1 MTKKKLFYIICA
13 MSIALL
19 GFISVQIYWT
29 RQVFRLQEQVF
40 KNTVNQAMD
49 EVIFQIN
56 RRDIAERVLRYR
68 QHTELIRRI
77 DTLNSRMALLRQT
90 YPSIAFEERSFSQ
103 TSQDNFVLT
112 DPPLGPDTLSV
123 TVRTQTSATHILRLQ
138 RTYRDLEQERALLL
152 LNSRLFD
159 DLLRETMR
167 HTPEQHLLGRLDP
180 YEVDS
185 LIARELNAKDLH
197 TGFEW
202 GIFSKDLSKLIVR
215 RSRDYGVRLLQ
226 SPYFYPLFPNDPS
239 PDAYFLIVDFPQQK
253 AFIASRMWYLG
264 LVTLLLFGLQA
275 FAFAYTLSAVIRQ
288 HRFAVQKADFI
299 NHITHEI
306 KTPVSTISLVC
317 ESFRD
322 PDIHYGEAR
331 HHPAGHQLQ
340 RLPNHAEPRP
350 DSDRPAGYTHLVLRR

>member
-226 SPYFYPLFPNDPS
+226 SPYYYPLFPNDPS

-253 AFIASRMWYLG
+253 AFIASRMWYRS
-264 LVTLLLFGLQA
+264 QA
-275 FAFAYTLSAVIRQ
+275 QV
-288 HRFAVQKADFI
+288 
-299 NHITHEI
+299 
-306 KTPVSTISLVC
+306 
-317 ESFRD
+317 
-322 PDIHYGEAR
+322 
-331 HHPAGHQLQ
+331 
-340 RLPNHAEPRP
+340 
-350 DSDRPAGYTHLVLRR
+350 